1 MPKIEKKLTSDGKR
15 VSANVFKSK
24 LPAGLRKMLSRKR
37 GLGIVLFEEND
48 PGKWSEVKEVNLE
61 LKVKAPRADG
71 FNINLAEN
79 DLDVYRSPFVLNLR
93 KLREKGGVLKRKET
107 QLNYR
112 DLPGGEWLEKIG
124 FFSFFDFSQSE
135 IINYFKEKKE
145 KIIYLI
151 RRFYQQPN
159 FFNKLSQELASS
171 VTGKKHWSIL
181 EQILLIRLIVGL
193 YGFFYKVY
201 LLLYKLYWFG
211 RIMLLRLFNKDEIL
225 WLAEKKKKEPQD
237 KREVIDSIIAM
248 SEAPTISEIIK
259 AGNFSQ
265 INNEATPIETE
276 LKEEKFKLIKT
287 VNKKEVNSKYLKDNF
302 TRQGVVVNEQ
312 KPAALWPKESLS
324 LDLSNFVFSVNNLKA
339 VAVFCGILIALASS
353 VKILSYWDDLTSA
366 KGRVMGEA
374 EMALENISEAE
385 SGLKLMD
392 FDLARE
398 KFQEVNENF
407 SSAKK
412 QLDNISSFITVLAEV
427 APANNTFKS
436 GSNLIDLGS
445 HLAKAA
451 DYLLAGITE
460 VSEAEDL
467 SLTSRINNFSLELN
481 SAISELELGLEKSEK
496 IGLSHLPKEHKEK
509 FIKLKDSLPTALAG
523 LKNLKELTDFSAQ
536 VLGEKELKRYVLV
549 FQNTNELRGT
559 GGFMGSFARID
570 FRSGEIDRI
579 FLPEGGTYD
588 MRTWFNELLI
598 APRPLQLLNPRWEF
612 QDANWWPDFPKSAEN
627 VKWFYEKAGGPT
639 VDGVIAVNSDFLG
652 ELLKVTGPINLPE
665 YGKTLTAENFDYEL
679 QKSIEL
685 EAEDKTKPKKIL
697 GELAPIVLDRILKT
711 DKKNIF
717 DLAQVLNSGLLT
729 KDIQFYFS
737 DEELQKFVL
746 ERNWAGAIDQN
757 LGSDYLMIS
766 GTNIGGGKTD
776 NVIDQEAYLKTEI
789 LSDGRIVNNL
799 LVSRRSIGPIDEF
812 TDLKNNSYLRFYVPL
827 GSKLIK
833 AVGFDSM
840 REEAYKPVDPKLKYK
855 EELKNEIS
863 AVIDSDLKISTYEE
877 NGKTVFSAWSGLQ
890 PGATK
895 EVLLVYELPFR
906 FDFKKET
913 NLLKRAANLFTTE
926 ISSYSLRLQ
935 KQSGRS
941 EDKFIAEIIYP
952 EKLSLELS
960 YPEINAVS
968 EGKALFNFL
977 TDTDKYL
984 VAGFISK

>member
-1 MPKIEKKLTSDGKR
+1 VPKIEKKLIATGKR
-15 VSANVFKSK
+15 LGATLFSSK
-24 LPAGLRKMLSRKR
+24 IPTGLRKMLSQKR
-37 GLGIVLFEEND
+37 GLGVILFEEND
-48 PGKWSEVKEVNLE
+48 HGKWCELKKSGLESEVKV
-61 LKVKAPRADG
+61 PRADG

-93 KLREKGGVLKRKET
+93 KLREKGGVLIKNET
-107 QLNYR
+107 HINYR

-135 IINYFKEKKE
+135 IITYYKQKKE
-145 KIIYLI
+145 KVAYLF

-159 FFNKLSQELASS
+159 FFNKLSQDIVDLAK
-171 VTGKKHWSIL
+171 VEKHWSIL
-181 EQILLIRLIVGL
+181 EQILLIRLIVSL
-193 YGFFYKVY
+193 YGFFYRIY
-201 LLLYKLYWFG
+201 ILLYKSYWLG
-211 RIMLLRLFNKDEIL
+211 RVMLLRFFHKDETL
-225 WLAEKKKKEPQD
+225 WLAEKKIFHNLDKKLI
-237 KREVIDSIIAM
+237 IDRILAM
-248 SEAPTISEIIK
+248 SQTPTISEIIK
-259 AGNFSQ
+259 SGNFSQ
-265 INNEATPIETE
+265 INKEMPIKSEI
-276 LKEEKFKLIKT
+276 KEEKFKLIKA
-287 VNKKEVNSKYLKDNF
+287 VDKKEVRIKYLRDNF
-302 TRQGVVVNEQ
+302 TRRGVVVNEQ
-312 KPAALWPKESLS
+312 KPSAFWPKESLNW
-324 LDLSNFVFSVNNLKA
+324 DLSNFVFSFNNLKKI
-339 VAVFCGILIALASS
+339 AVFCGILIALASS
-353 VKILSYWDDLTSA
+353 VKILSYWEDLMSA
-366 KGRVMGEA
+366 KGMVMGEA

-392 FDLARE
+392 FDLARK
-398 KFQEVNENF
+398 KFQEVNDNF

-412 QLDNISSFITVLAEV
+412 QLDNISSFITILAEV
-427 APANNTFKS
+427 APSNNTFKS

-460 VSEAEDL
+460 ISETDDL

-481 SAISELELGLEKSEK
+481 SAISELELGLEKSQN
-496 IGLSHLPKEHKEK
+496 IGLSHLPKEHKER
-509 FIKLKDSLPTALAG
+509 FIQLKDSLPTALAG

-549 FQNTNELRGT
+549 FQNTNEMRGT
-559 GGFMGSFARID
+559 GGFMGSFARVD

-579 FLPEGGTYD
+579 FLPAGGTYD
-588 MRTWFNELLI
+588 MRTWFNELLV
-598 APRPLQLLNPRWEF
+598 APRPLQLINPRWEF

-627 VKWFYEKAGGPT
+627 IKRFYEKAGGPT
-639 VDGVIAVNSDFLG
+639 VDGVIAINSDFFG
-652 ELLKVTGPINLPE
+652 ELLKVTGPIDLPD

-697 GELAPIVLDRILKT
+697 GELAPIVLDRILKI

-717 DLAQVLNSGLLT
+717 DIAQVVNSGLLS

-746 ERNWAGAIDQN
+746 ERNWAGAIDRDTA
-757 LGSDYLMIS
+757 SDYLMIS

-776 NVIDQEAYLKTEI
+776 NVIDQETYLKTEI
-789 LSDGRIVNNL
+789 HTDGRIVNNL
-799 LVSRRSIGPIDEF
+799 LISRRNIGPIDEF

-833 AVGFDSM
+833 AVGFDSIP
-840 REEAYKPVDPKLKYK
+840 EEVYKPIDPKLKYLDK
-855 EELKNEIS
+855 LKNESLAI
-863 AVIDSDLKISTYEE
+863 IDSESKISVYEE
-877 NGKTVFSAWSGLQ
+877 NGKTVFSTWSMLQ
-890 PGATK
+890 PGVTK

-906 FDFKKET
+906 LNFKKET
-913 NLLKRAANLFTTE
+913 NILKRAANLFTSE

-941 EDKFIAEIIYP
+941 DDKFIAEIVYP
-952 EKLSLELS
+952 SDLSLKLS
-960 YPEINAVS
+960 YPEINQSFENRAV
-968 EGKALFNFL
+968 FHFL

-984 VAGFISK
+984 VAGFINK